1 MSKVSPKQRL
11 ETLKGWISFNK
22 SIRIQKRKPR
32 KPRRN
37 K

>member
-22 SIRIQKRKPR
+22 STKKTTKKRR
-32 KPRRN
+32 KN